1 MAVHRL
7 MGTGFYFG
15 EMKMFWNY
23 MRVILTLGV
32 AELFA
37 LVNFVLRE
45 FHFNKNKFT
54 LKTS

>member
-1 MAVHRL
+1 
-7 MGTGFYFG
+7 
-15 EMKMFWNY
+15 

-45 FHFNKNKFT
+45 FHFSKNKFT